1 MLLPVDPVY
10 LTVLALPS
18 GGAQSDFILLFTVQ
32 LISVTLLASPRAG
45 IRLALWD
52 SVLLLSV
59 TLFQLGG
66 PLGQALGTP
75 QVVTPTAGAVGL
87 RIGGFWAVALTTASF
102 SALSELE
109 LRRSKAHLDALST
122 MAAQMEEAMES
133 GCEPRGDRGHPAEGG
148 PLPVRLQ
155 TGCRYM
161 GKEGPGPG
169 GTLCQRGRRRH

>member
-75 QVVTPTAGAVGL
+75 QVVTPTAGAVAL

-102 SALSELE
+102 SALERTGTAALQGPSGRPQHHGRANGGGHGIGLRAA
-109 LRRSKAHLDALST
+109 RRSPPS
-122 MAAQMEEAMES
+122 
-133 GCEPRGDRGHPAEGG
+133 C
-148 PLPVRLQ
+148 
-155 TGCRYM
+155 
-161 GKEGPGPG
+161 
-169 GTLCQRGRRRH
+169 